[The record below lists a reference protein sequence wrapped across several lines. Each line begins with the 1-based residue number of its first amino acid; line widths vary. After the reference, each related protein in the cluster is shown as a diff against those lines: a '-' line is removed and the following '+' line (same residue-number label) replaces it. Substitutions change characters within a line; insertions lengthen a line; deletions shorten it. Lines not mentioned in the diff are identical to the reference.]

1 MKRFVTLICIVL
13 TTLAGWAQN
22 NKIVNRTEG
31 SITFT
36 VDENLAPISENALT
50 IEEFMTDGSR
60 ALGKFGI
67 FQDEGVPGDTK
78 KWVAKS
84 FSDEEKFYIFKG
96 KDVFFQTIVRAYA
109 DHRPIVL
116 SPDMVWLLISQGFAR
131 YVNAH
136 PEELRNQ
143 LVSHTGKM
151 DLVIETEKELLEGDP
166 EWDKLIDA
174 FAKQI
179 NEYTKE
185 DIAKTITADFT
196 TTGTIERITSQITL
210 METMKSYFDYI
221 VHYIACGIPTV
232 TLTGTPEDWEKV
244 LEKTKQLE
252 KYGMEDWIQSLTP
265 ILTEFVNA
273 SKGKPDQTFWQSMV
287 KKNNPNKL
295 VGGNCDLRNPTELD
309 GWILKLFP
317 DELG

>member
-22 NKIVNRTEG
+22 NKIVNCTEG

-60 ALGKFGI
+60 ALGKNFGI
-67 FQDEGVPGDTK
+67 FEDEGVPGDTK

-109 DHRPIVL
+109 DHRPLVL

-136 PEELRNQ
+136 PEELRNL

-166 EWDKLIDA
+166 EWGKLIDA

-179 NEYTKE
+179 NDYTKE
-185 DIAKTITADFT
+185 DIAKNRTNHLSNHPD
-196 TTGTIERITSQITL
+196 GNGE
-210 METMKSYFDYI
+210 
-221 VHYIACGIPTV
+221 
-232 TLTGTPEDWEKV
+232 V
-244 LEKTKQLE
+244 LL
-252 KYGMEDWIQSLTP
+252 
-265 ILTEFVNA
+265 
-273 SKGKPDQTFWQSMV
+273 
-287 KKNNPNKL
+287 
-295 VGGNCDLRNPTELD
+295 
-309 GWILKLFP
+309 
-317 DELG
+317 

>member
-96 KDVFFQTIVRAYA
+96 SRSS
-109 DHRPIVL
+109 
-116 SPDMVWLLISQGFAR
+116 SPCPFTRYGLAAHQSRIRTLRERTPRGTAR
-131 YVNAH
+131 SAGEPYG
-136 PEELRNQ
+136 EDGL
-143 LVSHTGKM
+143 
-151 DLVIETEKELLEGDP
+151 GD
-166 EWDKLIDA
+166 
-174 FAKQI
+174 
-179 NEYTKE
+179 
-185 DIAKTITADFT
+185 
-196 TTGTIERITSQITL
+196 
-210 METMKSYFDYI
+210 
-221 VHYIACGIPTV
+221 
-232 TLTGTPEDWEKV
+232 
-244 LEKTKQLE
+244 
-252 KYGMEDWIQSLTP
+252 
-265 ILTEFVNA
+265 
-273 SKGKPDQTFWQSMV
+273 
-287 KKNNPNKL
+287 
-295 VGGNCDLRNPTELD
+295 
-309 GWILKLFP
+309 
-317 DELG
+317 

>member
-96 KDVFFQTIVRAYA
+96 KDVFFQTIVLDMAGNSGTQSLAVTIRLISTNEISKKQVAA
-109 DHRPIVL
+109 AIFKELRVGLINGLILGVL
-116 SPDMVWLLISQGFAR
+116 SFTR
-131 YVNAH
+131 Y
-136 PEELRNQ
+136 
-143 LVSHTGKM
+143 M
-151 DLVIETEKELLEGDP
+151 IYIE
-166 EWDKLIDA
+166 I
-174 FAKQI
+174 I
-179 NEYTKE
+179 
-185 DIAKTITADFT
+185 
-196 TTGTIERITSQITL
+196 
-210 METMKSYFDYI
+210 
-221 VHYIACGIPTV
+221 
-232 TLTGTPEDWEKV
+232 
-244 LEKTKQLE
+244 
-252 KYGMEDWIQSLTP
+252 
-265 ILTEFVNA
+265 
-273 SKGKPDQTFWQSMV
+273 
-287 KKNNPNKL
+287 
-295 VGGNCDLRNPTELD
+295 
-309 GWILKLFP
+309 
-317 DELG
+317 